1 MRSEKHGA
9 LTEDELA
16 LKATT
21 LAENFYKH
29 LASLKD
35 QVQFIT
41 IENTDPPT
49 SIEGLANITTFT
61 GLDGNDRYGLLARR

>member
-21 LAENFYKH
+21 LANNFYKH
-29 LASLKD
+29 LASLED
-35 QVQFIT
+35 QVQFII
-41 IENTDPPT
+41 IENTDPPA
-49 SIEGLANITTFT
+49 GLDSLASITTFT